1 MLGVIFWD
9 VSKEIG
15 SYNLPFLGRPVLW
28 YGFFFAMGFFLGF
41 VFLVY
46 LLNRYFSQSPFFI
59 KKELI
64 KEQEIKAYLIEE
76 KVAGKDL
83 LIGLNTLLQK
93 ADPLKTR
100 LIVEKKLKGL
110 VLPLKNRAKVLGE
123 KALVY
128 AIIGA
133 VVGARLADVFFYQD
147 LGWISKDPLSIFKIW
162 EGGLASHGGT
172 LGALLGL
179 YIFTKKEKAL
189 MPGLSFLGFLD
200 FVCLPSSIVAGCI
213 RIGNFFNQE
222 ILGTHTN
229 VPWGV
234 VFGHPIDGSAPA
246 IRHPVSLYESF
257 FYFSLA
263 VILFFYSRKC
273 LNGKKQGSLV
283 GVFLVLVFGFRF
295 LIEFFK
301 EEQSSLMHFNFLTM
315 GQILSVPLICIGLF
329 FFFKAKPSF
338 VK

>member
-15 SYNLPFLGRPVLW
+15 SYNLPFLGRPILW

-46 LLNRYFSQSPFFI
+46 LLNRYFSQNPFFI

-64 KEQEIKAYLIEE
+64 NEEGIKAYLLEE
-76 KVAGKDL
+76 KVPGKDL
-83 LIGLNTLLQK
+83 VIGLNTLLK
-93 ADPLKTR
+93 KEDPLKKR
-100 LIVEKKLKGL
+100 LIIERRLKGL
-110 VLPLKNRAKVLGE
+110 VLPLKNRAKAAAE

-128 AIIGA
+128 ALVGA
-133 VVGARLADVFFYQD
+133 VLGARLVDVFFYQD
-147 LGWISKDPLSIFKIW
+147 LVWVFKDPLSIFKIW

-179 YIFTKKEKAL
+179 YIFAKKEKTL

-200 FVCLPSSIVAGCI
+200 FVCLPASIVAGCI
-213 RIGNFFNQE
+213 RVGNFFNQE

-234 VFGHPIDGSAPA
+234 VFGHPIDGSAPT

-263 VILFFYSRKC
+263 VILFFYSKKHV
-273 LNGKKQGSLV
+273 NGKKQGSLV

-295 LIEFFK
+295 FIEFFK
-301 EEQSSLMHFNFLTM
+301 EEQSSAIHFNFFTV
-315 GQILSVPLICIGLF
+315 GQILSVPLICMGLF
-329 FFFKAKPSF
+329 FFFKAKSHF